1 MFILLQVAD
10 DVTKGDG
17 ESSQPEKV
25 DKQYGIT
32 REFGTVRGEDQGVSG
47 SFPFHAII
55 VAFLRCTTV
64 VFHLLF
70 ST

>member
-32 REFGTVRGEDQGVSG
+32 REFGTVRGGGSG
-47 SFPFHAII
+47 GEWLFSFPCHHR
-55 VAFLRCTTV
+55 VACSLPIT
-64 VFHLLF
+64 LL
-70 ST
+70 

>member
-32 REFGTVRGEDQGVSG
+32 REFGVRGGGSG
-47 SFPFHAII
+47 GEWLFSFPCHHR
-55 VAFLRCTTV
+55 VACSLPTM
-64 VFHLLF
+64 L
-70 ST
+70 